1 LNTGVPASLPPGS
14 SPWEDDPDLLP
25 RAPAAGGGDRPEW
38 GPPDPAAVSGPPW
51 PVLVASGPYTP
62 PDLLRWPVAVGVA
75 AVLVYLLSVI
85 ISGGSGPGVATSQAS
100 WLAANDRWIV
110 ALNRDQDALRAD
122 TPAAGTPAAGASQAR
137 WLADWQHLRDDAE
150 AAAAAPS
157 PGGRATVPWREML
170 NDYAAGSSA
179 ILQGLATRNPAEVAA
194 AGRDVVAGDA
204 AARRFN
210 QAMPVIRS

>member
-1 LNTGVPASLPPGS
+1 
-14 SPWEDDPDLLP
+14 
-25 RAPAAGGGDRPEW
+25 
-38 GPPDPAAVSGPPW
+38 
-51 PVLVASGPYTP
+51 VASGPYTP
-62 PDLLRWPVAVGVA
+62 PALLRWPVAVGVA

-85 ISGGSGPGVATSQAS
+85 ISGGSGPGVAASQAS

-110 ALNRDQDALRAD
+110 ALNHDQNALRAD
-122 TPAAGTPAAGASQAR
+122 TPAAGASQVR

-150 AAAAAPS
+150 AAAGAPS

-170 NDYAAGSSA
+170 NDYAAGSAA

-194 AGRDVVAGDA
+194 AGRDVAAGDA

-210 QAMPVIRS
+210 QAMPVARS